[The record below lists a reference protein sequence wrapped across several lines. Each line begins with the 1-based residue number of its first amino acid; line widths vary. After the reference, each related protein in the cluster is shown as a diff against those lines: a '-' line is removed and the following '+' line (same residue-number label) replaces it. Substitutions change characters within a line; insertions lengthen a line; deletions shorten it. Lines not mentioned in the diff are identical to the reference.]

1 MGMPDRAAAALLLA
15 GCLLWMPAGP
25 ADARSAHSPRH
36 SGTEMP
42 GIRSRLPDMPM
53 AGVPMQSGGTGG
65 PANAGRGGRMDAYG
79 RPITDGPAPEAAP
92 RRRLPPG
99 AYGGYGGRPAG
110 DAERL
115 LPDPNPPKPA
125 WKF

>member
-1 MGMPDRAAAALLLA
+1 MGMPDRIAAALILA
-15 GCLLWMPAGP
+15 GCLLWAADRPAE
-25 ADARSAHSPRH
+25 ARSAHSPRH

-42 GIRSRLPDMPM
+42 GTRSRLSDMP

-65 PANAGRGGRMDAYG
+65 RMDAYG
-79 RPITDGPAPEAAP
+79 RPIVNGPAQEAAP

-110 DAERL
+110 NADR

-125 WKF
+125 WNF